1 MADLGMITPEE
12 RDEAIATE
20 IKVTGNR
27 TPNGCVATLV
37 DHWGFFCDFFARWW
51 VEQKAFG
58 KDIAER
64 DNRLRSGGYRIT
76 TTMDVQL
83 QDSAK
88 KNVEKELKTGNR
100 DALMVAAIEPGTG
113 YVRAL
118 AANRIYGLDDKNNPL
133 SSDPRKRRQ
142 GIKATYPVT
151 TNPILTGGGD
161 IVGYKG
167 GSTFKIFTMVAALE
181 KGYPLDFNIVA
192 VSPYRSKYITSP
204 DDIARC
210 GNRWCPRN
218 ASPSM
223 NGPRNMW
230 SGFGLS
236 VNTYFVPLIEKVG
249 ADKAIDVAKRM
260 GIKFREANDKRF
272 VEENPSGYGPF
283 TIGVSSTVPL
293 ELANAYATLAAEG
306 KYCEPMP
313 VIEILDRNGNKIEG
327 VADPRCEQVITPEV
341 ARAAVDAA

>member
-1 MADLGMITPEE
+1 
-12 RDEAIATE
+12 
-20 IKVTGNR
+20 
-27 TPNGCVATLV
+27 
-37 DHWGFFCDFFARWW
+37 
-51 VEQKAFG
+51 
-58 KDIAER
+58 
-64 DNRLRSGGYRIT
+64 
-76 TTMDVQL
+76 
-83 QDSAK
+83 
-88 KNVEKELKTGNR
+88 
-100 DALMVAAIEPGTG
+100 
-113 YVRAL
+113 
-118 AANRIYGLDDKNNPL
+118 
-133 SSDPRKRRQ
+133 
-142 GIKATYPVT
+142 
-151 TNPILTGGGD
+151 
-161 IVGYKG
+161 
-167 GSTFKIFTMVAALE
+167 
-181 KGYPLDFNIVA
+181 
-192 VSPYRSKYITSP
+192 TSP

-327 VADPRCEQVITPEV
+327 VAEPRCEQVITPEV
-341 ARAAVDAA
+341 ARAAVDAARCPIRDQGGLGRCVGGTTGYYFTDAEGRGGRSAAQAVGHPVFGKTGTSDYNWTANLVI